1 MTEPR
6 QRRIIPQNFVYER
19 RSSTIGTPV
28 PASTSGYLLLEWF
41 VPKDK
46 IAIIYAVGNDQHAS
60 STYTWTFDNYNL
72 PISGPA
78 RVGSIEHPY
87 VFPEPISVS
96 SVIRMYLEN
105 GNAITIPNVTGVVQA
120 ETPYECV
127 MHGRV
132 E

>member
-1 MTEPR
+1 MVEQR

-19 RSSTIGTPV
+19 RSSSIGTPV
-28 PASTSGYLLLEWF
+28 PANTSGYLLLEWF

-46 IAIIYAVGNDQHAS
+46 TAVIYAVGTDQHQS
-60 STYTWTFDNYNL
+60 SNYTWTFDDFNL

-87 VFPEPISVS
+87 VFPEPIMVS
-96 SVIRMYLEN
+96 SVIRMYVEN
-105 GNAITIPNVTGVVQA
+105 GNGFAIPGTPGVVQK
-120 ETPYECV
+120 ESPYECV